1 MNFGEIQEFEAKLGR
16 KATREE
22 IREEET
28 RRIKEIKAYANYHM
42 YTDVQP
48 YEVVRVISDITVEVR
63 PMKTKQ
69 IRFPQDFSAG
79 GFVGHFHDN
88 RSGQE
93 YEYISDPEAPVTR
106 IRWSNANRQWQQGR
120 YMRFVMS
127 DKPYKF
133 HDYNF

>member
-1 MNFGEIQEFEAKLGR
+1 MNFREIEEFETRLGR

-28 RRIKEIKAYANYHM
+28 RQIKEIKAYANYHM
-42 YTDVQP
+42 HTDVQP
-48 YEVVRVISDITVEVR
+48 YEVVRVISDQTVEVR

-69 IRFPQDFSAG
+69 VKFPQQFSPG
-79 GFVGHFHDN
+79 GFVGHYHDN

-106 IRWSNANRQWQQGR
+106 IRWSEANRQWQQGR
-120 YMRFVMS
+120 YMRFRMS

-133 HDYNF
+133 YDYNF